1 MAQHAAA
8 NRSCGGFG
16 MAALA
21 RASGRGQRDSQR
33 NRITDH
39 DGSAATGISPDE
51 KSRPSIDL
59 EAALSGEEFELRMRP
74 SKQVRR
80 KIHKKKPAKPRVLR
94 GRNQPTPQVKPDPA
108 RRALPS

>member
-8 NRSCGGFG
+8 NRSCAGFG

-59 EAALSGEEFELRMRP
+59 ETALSGEEFELRTRP

-80 KIHKKKPAKPRVLR
+80 KIHKKKAREASCASRAKP
-94 GRNQPTPQVKPDPA
+94 TDSA
-108 RRALPS
+108 S